1 MTTRIHLTIDEK
13 TKEEALEILNQL
25 GLDASTA
32 VNIFFKKVIQT
43 RSIPFDIKA
52 PEHTGG
58 KE

>member
-1 MTTRIHLTIDEK
+1 MTTRIHLTVDEK

-52 PEHTGG
+52 PDCIGG

>member
-1 MTTRIHLTIDEK
+1 MTTRIHLTVDEK
-13 TKEEALEILNQL
+13 TTKEALEILNQL

>member
-1 MTTRIHLTIDEK
+1 MTTRIHLTVDEK

-43 RSIPFDIKA
+43 RSIPFDIKI